1 LSDKSDNN
9 GKRKGVDIRNVTG
22 HVTFTDVKGNN
33 NTTNVSVSG
42 DIKVEKNILLNLDP
56 EFQKSITD
64 FTGLLKKELEGRAFA
79 AEQINALNNR
89 INELA
94 KEFEGLKADEEIPDE
109 DKKDDIKSKL
119 RNLADALLALAPDVA
134 EAIAQVTPL
143 AALSRPIG
151 KGVGYLSDLIRTKL
165 AK

>member
-1 LSDKSDNN
+1 MNNDNSSNDKGADT
-9 GKRKGVDIRNVTG
+9 KNVKG
-22 HVTFTDVKGNN
+22 HVTITNVKGNS

-42 DIKVEKNILLNLDP
+42 DIKVEENIVSNLDP

-64 FTGLLKKELEGRAFA
+64 FTELLKKELEGKTVA
-79 AEQINALNNR
+79 AEQINLLNIR

-94 KEFEGLKADEEIPDE
+94 AEFEGLKADEEIPDE

-134 EAIAQVTPL
+134 EKIAGVTPL
-143 AALSRPIG
+143 AALSKPIG
-151 KGVGYLSDLIRTKL
+151 KGVGYLSDLIRKKL

>member
-1 LSDKSDNN
+1 LNNDNSSNDKEA
-9 GKRKGVDIRNVTG
+9 DIKNVKG
-22 HVTFTDVKGNN
+22 HVTITNVKGNS

-42 DIKVEKNILLNLDP
+42 DIKVEENIVSNLDP
-56 EFQKSITD
+56 QFQKSITE
-64 FTGLLKKELEGRAFA
+64 FTELVKKELEGKTVT
-79 AEQINALNNR
+79 AEQINTINNR

-94 KEFEGLKADEEIPDE
+94 KEFEGVKADEEIPDE

-134 EAIAQVTPL
+134 EKIAEVTPL
-143 AALSRPIG
+143 AALSKPIG
-151 KGVGYLSDLIRTKL
+151 KGVGYLSDLIRKRL